1 MNKFMKFL
9 SCMIVSASLLN
20 IYSFAMPE
28 TLPADL
34 GSNAEL
40 IEVLVPEEK
49 DVVNYSETCLF
60 SCVAETGTEVTLFE
74 KLTNSLYIP
83 MLLDE
88 EAITAKVGESGVL
101 AFELTF
107 EQNSKNQI
115 MFYAE
120 KEGKYQTILKNII
133 IENPTKKETVKY
145 KALNMQDFI
154 NQYFK
159 GKNI

>member
-1 MNKFMKFL
+1 MRKIMKLL
-9 SCMIVSASLLN
+9 SCFVLSVSLLN

-40 IEVLVPEEK
+40 IEVLNPREYKVI
-49 DVVNYSETCLF
+49 NYSETCLF
-60 SCVAETGTEVTLFE
+60 SCVAEPGTHVTLFE

-83 MLLDE
+83 MLIDE
-88 EAITAKVGESGVL
+88 EAITSKVGESGIL

-107 EQNSKNQI
+107 PKNSENDV

-120 KEGKYQTILKNII
+120 KDGKRTRFQSNFV
-133 IENPTKKETVKY
+133 TK
-145 KALNMQDFI
+145 
-154 NQYFK
+154 
-159 GKNI
+159 